1 MLKVL
6 LYGLATFM
14 ETGIGVWIFG
24 QMFPKRKVL
33 KRKQYFSMWL
43 MYLWIMIGAYTYP
56 KLFLHVNRIH
66 GYLGCIIAFYLSGIL
81 GMTIFIVR
89 CKEWDLIKIIG
100 FILMLAQLECQ
111 YWNSYQ
117 SIIMILLGN
126 IVPVLYLYIFYQCSL
141 WDAYLWEII
150 YLANIA
156 LLKEPYVAYVGTF
169 KNRSFIDFF
178 LWPREHLYSEIL
190 YVIIIYS
197 MILLMNKYI
206 CISRWINPL
215 LKEHKKYLF
224 IMTCAEVYVLSIL
237 MHFGEGKITENNLTI
252 TLIVL
257 MILVLGLLF
266 VYLKM
271 QERLIKSEKNI
282 LNMRFETM
290 TEQYKELKK
299 SYDKYRCLLHD
310 EKHMILYLNE
320 CLDNRDIK
328 EAKKILR
335 GYKEL
340 TFTKDKAIW
349 TGISTLDFMLNIKIE
364 KMREQEIEFKINSQV
379 EKIPMEELDFIMM
392 MGNLLDNAIESA
404 VKCRKGE
411 RYADK
416 IQLLLRYEDSLYS
429 EKAGNWKDLRES
441 SGESF
446 MNAWCHGAPGILLS
460 RMKLEELFPEDM
472 QIKKD
477 RLNAADSLFYGE
489 QDEKIC
495 LCHGM
500 SGNLLIMKKY
510 LRKYGNKKM
519 KEQYEALCDCL
530 LFQLD
535 HPAKISGTEYL
546 NLAFMNGISGTGMAL
561 MEIL

>member
-89 CKEWDLIKIIG
+89 CKEWDLIKVIG

-411 RYADK
+411 RYIVFK
-416 IQLLLRYEDSLYS
+416 IYNINYIFGIKIKNSSISKPTMVGDDFLTEKKEKDIHGWGIKSVKKILEKYNGELNFKYDNSFFETHVIIEDDISIMENIYE
-429 EKAGNWKDLRES
+429 K
-441 SGESF
+441 
-446 MNAWCHGAPGILLS
+446 
-460 RMKLEELFPEDM
+460 
-472 QIKKD
+472 
-477 RLNAADSLFYGE
+477 
-489 QDEKIC
+489 
-495 LCHGM
+495 
-500 SGNLLIMKKY
+500 
-510 LRKYGNKKM
+510 
-519 KEQYEALCDCL
+519 
-530 LFQLD
+530 
-535 HPAKISGTEYL
+535 
-546 NLAFMNGISGTGMAL
+546 
-561 MEIL
+561 

>member
-1 MLKVL
+1 
-6 LYGLATFM
+6 
-14 ETGIGVWIFG
+14 
-24 QMFPKRKVL
+24 
-33 KRKQYFSMWL
+33 

-392 MGNLLDNAIESA
+392 MGNLLDNAIEAVQDYDLKNIWVEMREMTDIIHVA
-404 VKCRKGE
+404 VKNNS
-411 RYADK
+411 RYYK
-416 IQLLLRYEDSLYS
+416 QEELIQLMGMGYSTKAQNRGIGLSKAKDILMEYEC
-429 EKAGNWKDLRES
+429 DLRIY
-441 SGESF
+441 
-446 MNAWCHGAPGILLS
+446 C
-460 RMKLEELFPEDM
+460 EENENTRIVFDFT
-472 QIKKD
+472 I
-477 RLNAADSLFYGE
+477 
-489 QDEKIC
+489 EK
-495 LCHGM
+495 
-500 SGNLLIMKKY
+500 SQ
-510 LRKYGNKKM
+510 R
-519 KEQYEALCDCL
+519 
-530 LFQLD
+530 
-535 HPAKISGTEYL
+535 T
-546 NLAFMNGISGTGMAL
+546 
-561 MEIL
+561 